1 MGAARRPSSSVVN
14 QPERLRFVAA
24 PARRRGLV
32 DRVMDELLS
41 EDDRM
46 APIGWAGVAFAMMYV
61 GAHVAVWYW
70 KGGFR

>member
-1 MGAARRPSSSVVN
+1 MRRHRSS
-14 QPERLRFVAA
+14 QALGRPELLQLHA